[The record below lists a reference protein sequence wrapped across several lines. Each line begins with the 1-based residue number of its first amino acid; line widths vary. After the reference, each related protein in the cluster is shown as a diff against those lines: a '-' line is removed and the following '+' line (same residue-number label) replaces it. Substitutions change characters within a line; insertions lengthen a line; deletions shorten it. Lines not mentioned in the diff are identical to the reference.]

1 MARSYLCTCSVH
13 WLGVG
18 VGVGSYRGTVGV
30 RVGVYKFRPSSAYHQ
45 RTTHSDD
52 MLHMCS
58 MPSYVAVP
66 SACLSHRQPCVP
78 AALIHTLI
86 RTYAYTYVA
95 APSRHL
101 PPTDRVS
108 RPRVYIRLYVHT
120 HTHML
125 LHHRG
130 TCLPLTVCPGRA
142 YPWALIYTLST
153 AYTYAM
159 QCSTR
164 SQRAPVYIYVRT
176 CILRSIHTRAHM

>member
-13 WLGVG
+13 WLG

-108 RPRVYIRLYVHT
+108 RPRLSMGAYIYAIHCLYIRYAVLDAQSTSTRIHICTYMYTQEYTYTCAHVAHTRAYMCIHLHT
-120 HTHML
+120 HTIP
-125 LHHRG
+125 
-130 TCLPLTVCPGRA
+130 T
-142 YPWALIYTLST
+142 
-153 AYTYAM
+153 
-159 QCSTR
+159 TR
-164 SQRAPVYIYVRT
+164 SQRAQ
-176 CILRSIHTRAHM
+176 RARAT